1 MLLSNTV
8 RKGRR
13 AVKISKKKSLQF
25 NTLVLDEKSMTRG
38 ETLV

>member
-8 RKGRR
+8 RKGQR
-13 AVKISKKKSLQF
+13 AVIISKKKSLQF
-25 NTLVLDEKSMTRG
+25 NTLVLDETRMTRE